1 MGIKF
6 KGFEY
11 VESINQ
17 LAARYGI
24 QVLYVD
30 NMVDDPFARPSEK
43 NGRFSLWVV
52 YQAADFITYPSLYE
66 GFGNAFL
73 EAIYF
78 NKPMLV
84 NRYKIF
90 VDDIEPKGFEL
101 VKMDGVLTDEVVK
114 KIRKI
119 VHDKERQQT
128 MVDKNYRVALKHY
141 SYSSLRKQL
150 LQIMPN

>member
-1 MGIKF
+1 
-6 KGFEY
+6 
-11 VESINQ
+11 
-17 LAARYGI
+17 
-24 QVLYVD
+24 
-30 NMVDDPFARPSEK
+30 MVDDPFARPSEK
-43 NGRFSLWVV
+43 NDHFSLWEV

-101 VKMDGVLTDEVVK
+101 VTMDGVLTGEVVK
-114 KIRKI
+114 KIQKI

-128 MVDKNYRVALKHY
+128 MVNKNYRVALKHY

-150 LQIMPN
+150 ALVMPSLFQSNYPPHYENPQSALGN